1 MQDVKRQRLG
11 QLRQQSQGARRSPSL
26 FRGILGR
33 QRHGYNFARELVGVV
48 QYLVTALEVMP
59 MKEPTMIHVMVRLM
73 YETSKCKKKEPNV
86 KMVSWCYDKVDNSFP
101 RQGASSCFYCG
112 KPGHIACFCYKPKNK
127 ERKNVK
133 NAKDDDDY
141 VFVLHNGVQSKSTCK

>member
-1 MQDVKRQRLG
+1 MVNYVNKVKVLVDH
-11 QLRQQSQGARRSPSL
+11 LPCLEVSL
-26 FRGILGR
+26 EDKDMVIILLENLSAS
-33 QRHGYNFARELVGVV
+33 YNT
-48 QYLVTALEVMP
+48 YLVTALEVMP

-86 KMVSWCYDKVDNSFP
+86 KMVSWCYNKVDNSFP

-112 KPGHIACFCYKPKNK
+112 KPSHIACFCYKPKNK